1 MSTTATK
8 NWNSGRGAVATAIA
22 LPAQDSGT
30 SMRDAMVV
38 VRDTIIVLAI
48 QLAFRAGLLL
58 RRWNY

>member
-1 MSTTATK
+1 MSTMATK
-8 NWNSGRGAVATAIA
+8 NWNSDRGPVATAIA
-22 LPAQDSGT
+22 LPAQDSET

-38 VRDTIIVLAI
+38 VRDTIVVLAI

>member
-1 MSTTATK
+1 MSTMTTR
-8 NWNSGRGAVATAIA
+8 NWDADRGAVATAIA
-22 LPAQDSGT
+22 LPAQDAGA

-48 QLAFRAGLLL
+48 QLAFRAGLML

>member
-8 NWNSGRGAVATAIA
+8 NWNSDRGAVATAIA
-22 LPAQDSGT
+22 LPAQDAGT

-38 VRDTIIVLAI
+38 VRDTIVVLAI
-48 QLAFRAGLLL
+48 QIAFRAGLLL

>member
-8 NWNSGRGAVATAIA
+8 NWNSDRGAVATAIA
-22 LPAQDSGT
+22 LPAQDAGT

-38 VRDTIIVLAI
+38 VRDTIVVLAI

>member
-8 NWNSGRGAVATAIA
+8 NWSSNRGAVATAIA
-22 LPAQDSGT
+22 LPAPDAGT
-30 SMRDAMVV
+30 WMRDAIVV

-48 QLAFRAGLLL
+48 QLAFRAGLML